1 MRTVRRAFAFLVLV
15 LASCASS
22 GPYVWA
28 DQLPPTAAEAYR
40 ISIADRLTVVV
51 QGQQQLSG
59 EFEVLPTGGYIQPL
73 VGEIMVNDL
82 ALSEAEELLRTKLK
96 GIVVNPVVTISVRT
110 LRTLSINVLGQVR
123 TPGVFQVP
131 YGEGM
136 LTVLARAGGLTEFA
150 DPSGIYI
157 IRQIPQIQRV
167 RFRYADLVGAQPQS
181 LAFRLADGDVLVVE

>member
-1 MRTVRRAFAFLVLV
+1 MRTVHGALPFLALI

-73 VGEIMVNDL
+73 VGEIMVLLSPAELGL
-82 ALSEAEELLRTKLK
+82 AEA
-96 GIVVNPVVTISVRT
+96 G
-110 LRTLSINVLGQVR
+110 
-123 TPGVFQVP
+123 
-131 YGEGM
+131 
-136 LTVLARAGGLTEFA
+136 ARRAIKSGKQLDDIAG
-150 DPSGIYI
+150 
-157 IRQIPQIQRV
+157 
-167 RFRYADLVGAQPQS
+167 
-181 LAFRLADGDVLVVE
+181 